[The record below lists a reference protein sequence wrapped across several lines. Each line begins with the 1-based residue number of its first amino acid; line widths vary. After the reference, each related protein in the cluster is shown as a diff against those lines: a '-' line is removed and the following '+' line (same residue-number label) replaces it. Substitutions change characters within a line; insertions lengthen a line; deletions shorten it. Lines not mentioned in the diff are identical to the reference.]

1 MRNYINEKIHY
12 NYQLIDYYQSKLQAI
27 QQGFSNKLAQ
37 IELVK
42 NQLKQKMSLLMINK
56 STLLTNS
63 FNQIDSYLAK
73 TKVILENKQKQ
84 LNDLSIS
91 NNNLLKSKLEKEQ
104 NNLYNSI
111 VLLDSLNPTN
121 VLKRGFSITKK
132 NDQIISSQ
140 NHLAIE
146 DNITL
151 QYHDGIVYAKVT
163 GKD

>member
-1 MRNYINEKIHY
+1 
-12 NYQLIDYYQSKLQAI
+12 
-27 QQGFSNKLAQ
+27 
-37 IELVK
+37 
-42 NQLKQKMSLLMINK
+42 MINK

-63 FNQIDSYLAK
+63 FNQIDGYLAK
-73 TKVILENKQKQ
+73 TKVILENNQKQ

-132 NDQIISSQ
+132 NDQIISSKNQ
-140 NHLAIE
+140 LEIE